1 MIQFQRVL
9 HPTDFSKA
17 SGPAFTKAV
26 RLAKQNHAEL
36 ILVHVLPP
44 VLPPG
49 YADWRRTY
57 WRIGAQERRFA
68 QSRLSALLARARRA
82 KVRGKVLILSGVTY
96 DEIVRAA
103 RSERADLIVMG
114 SHGWTGLKK
123 LLMGSVAERVVGLSP
138 CPVLIVR
145 GRKG

>member
-1 MIQFQRVL
+1 MIQFRRVL

-49 YADWRRTY
+49 YADWRKTY

-68 QSRLSALLARARRA
+68 QSRLSALLARARSA
-82 KVRGKVLILSGVTY
+82 KVRGKVLLLSGVAY

-114 SHGWTGLKK
+114 SHGWTGLTK

>member
-1 MIQFQRVL
+1 MKVQRVL

-26 RLAKQNHAEL
+26 SLARQNRAEL
-36 ILVHVLPP
+36 ILVHVLPR
-44 VLPPG
+44 VLPAG
-49 YADWRRTY
+49 YAVWQKTY
-57 WRIGAQERRFA
+57 AKIDAEERRLA
-68 QSRLSALLARARRA
+68 RSKLSALLAKARKA
-82 KVRGKVLILSGVTY
+82 KVRGKVLLLSGVTY
-96 DEIVRAA
+96 DEIMRAA

-114 SHGWTGLKK
+114 SHGWTGFRK

>member
-1 MIQFQRVL
+1 MMKVQRVL

-36 ILVHVLPP
+36 ILVHVLPR
-44 VLPPG
+44 VLPAG
-49 YADWRRTY
+49 YAVWQKTY
-57 WRIGAQERRFA
+57 GRIDAQERRFA
-68 QSRLSALLARARRA
+68 QSRLSALLAKARRA
-82 KVRGKVLILSGVTY
+82 KVRGKVLLLSGVTY